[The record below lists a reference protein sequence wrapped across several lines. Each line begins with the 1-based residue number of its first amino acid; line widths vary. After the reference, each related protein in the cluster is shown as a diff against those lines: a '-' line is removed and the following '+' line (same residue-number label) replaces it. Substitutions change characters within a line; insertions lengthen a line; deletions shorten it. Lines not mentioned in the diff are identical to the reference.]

1 MKASQNIELLLF
13 LFFVTI
19 CFNNCTITKYLEKD
33 ELILSNNTIIIDNS
47 KENSKELY
55 SLIKQQPNDKILGL
69 IPASINLYNISSKK
83 LGEAPILLNYRL
95 AQKSASQIELFMKN
109 KGYLDA
115 IASYETKTKGQKAEV
130 IYNIQLG
137 NSYTINS
144 YKTNAQR
151 NNNLTLKIEE
161 IFKTSKIKKGKI
173 YNFDVLDNERNRI
186 VEHLQNEGFYKFS
199 KESIYYKVDTN
210 QINKKVDIELVLKF
224 NYGEE
229 IKRNHR
235 IGYIK
240 TINIH
245 LSSNLVGLNSDTTFY
260 GGIHFIHNSKIPS
273 FNIKRLAQ
281 KTKLKPKSLYNKY
294 LIDKTYQSL
303 AELNNFKKIEFEFTK
318 TSASENT
325 DTLSTNIYLSEGK
338 KISYSLEVEA
348 TNNPQLQE
356 GVSGSA
362 SISHYNLLGGS
373 EHLQLKYKGSTNF
386 NDLKESRLILDFS
399 IPSLIGPFKMKGKSM
414 TKTILSA
421 SINEQKR
428 PEFIRNSIT
437 GSYIYQWKTKKYY
450 QHKLSLI
457 NVSYVNFE
465 GQSSNLNNISEYLI
479 AKNYS
484 DHLIPSTS
492 YTVRYNNQDINKLK
506 SHTFLKLHIESSGNI
521 LRAIANPLR
530 FDELKNED
538 GEPIL
543 QENGNISYTLN
554 IWNKRNIFTQYI
566 KTSIDY
572 RHYFEIDH
580 KNSIATR
587 GMGGIIYAY
596 GNTDQAPF
604 HKKFIAGGVNDLRGW
619 QTFERPTGSM
629 APNDTLFT
637 GGAKFISSIEYRFN
651 VIKKL
656 KGALF
661 MDAGNIW
668 EINSNYNNANF
679 RWKRFFNDFAVN
691 LGVGIRYDFQYFIL
705 RSDLGFAV
713 REPYESKKWQWEKV
727 SIQNAQLNIGL
738 GYPF

>member
-1 MKASQNIELLLF
+1 
-13 LFFVTI
+13 
-19 CFNNCTITKYLEKD
+19 
-33 ELILSNNTIIIDNS
+33 
-47 KENSKELY
+47 
-55 SLIKQQPNDKILGL
+55 
-69 IPASINLYNISSKK
+69 
-83 LGEAPILLNYRL
+83 LLNYRL

-325 DTLSTNIYLSEGK
+325 DTLS
-338 KISYSLEVEA
+338 
-348 TNNPQLQE
+348 
-356 GVSGSA
+356 
-362 SISHYNLLGGS
+362 
-373 EHLQLKYKGSTNF
+373 
-386 NDLKESRLILDFS
+386 
-399 IPSLIGPFKMKGKSM
+399 
-414 TKTILSA
+414 
-421 SINEQKR
+421 
-428 PEFIRNSIT
+428 
-437 GSYIYQWKTKKYY
+437 
-450 QHKLSLI
+450 
-457 NVSYVNFE
+457 
-465 GQSSNLNNISEYLI
+465 
-479 AKNYS
+479 
-484 DHLIPSTS
+484 
-492 YTVRYNNQDINKLK
+492 
-506 SHTFLKLHIESSGNI
+506 
-521 LRAIANPLR
+521 
-530 FDELKNED
+530 
-538 GEPIL
+538 
-543 QENGNISYTLN
+543 
-554 IWNKRNIFTQYI
+554 
-566 KTSIDY
+566 
-572 RHYFEIDH
+572 
-580 KNSIATR
+580 
-587 GMGGIIYAY
+587 
-596 GNTDQAPF
+596 
-604 HKKFIAGGVNDLRGW
+604 
-619 QTFERPTGSM
+619 
-629 APNDTLFT
+629 
-637 GGAKFISSIEYRFN
+637 
-651 VIKKL
+651 
-656 KGALF
+656 
-661 MDAGNIW
+661 
-668 EINSNYNNANF
+668 
-679 RWKRFFNDFAVN
+679 
-691 LGVGIRYDFQYFIL
+691 
-705 RSDLGFAV
+705 
-713 REPYESKKWQWEKV
+713 
-727 SIQNAQLNIGL
+727 
-738 GYPF
+738 

>member
-55 SLIKQQPNDKILGL
+55 SLIKQQPNDKILGF

-83 LGEAPILLNYRL
+83 LGEAPVLLNYRL

-572 RHYFEIDH
+572 RHYFEIDR
-580 KNSIATR
+580 KNSIAIR
-587 GMGGIIYAY
+587 GMGGIIYAF

>member
-33 ELILSNNTIIIDNS
+33 ELILSNNTIIINNS

-130 IYNIQLG
+130 IYNIKLG

-144 YKTNAQR
+144 YKINAER

-224 NYGEE
+224 NDGEE

-245 LSSNLVGLNSDTTFY
+245 LSNNLAGLNSDTTFY

-294 LIDKTYQSL
+294 LVDKTYQSL

-362 SISHYNLLGGS
+362 SISHYNLLRGS

-457 NVSYVNFE
+457 NISYVNFE

-492 YTVRYNNQDINKLK
+492 YTLRYNNQDINKLK

-572 RHYFEIDH
+572 RHYFEIDR
-580 KNSIATR
+580 KNSIAIR
-587 GMGGIIYAY
+587 GMGGIIYAF

-691 LGVGIRYDFQYFIL
+691 IGVGIRYDFQYFIL
-705 RSDLGFAV
+705 RSDLGFAI